1 MAGDPPSDDDKNCT
15 HKLTRESVLSGDL
28 RRLLERRDP
37 SVRVIPDEEHCASV
51 ATILTRHPEGGG
63 DVWLFAYGSL
73 IWNPM
78 IHYVDKRVATVHGYH
93 RRFCLWTHLGRGS
106 ADAPGLILGLDRGG
120 ACRGL
125 AYRIEASIAQAELEL
140 LWRREMVTGSYC
152 PRWVRIVT
160 KEGGRGWAITFIINR
175 AHQRYAGPVP
185 EDRMVESIAKARGAL
200 GPCAVYLFDTARHLE
215 ALGIRD
221 ESLFRLRDRVAQ
233 VLEGQKKNPE

>member
-1 MAGDPPSDDDKNCT
+1 MAGDPPSDDKNCT
-15 HKLTRESVLSGDL
+15 HKLTRESVMSGEL
-28 RRLLERRDP
+28 RRLLQRADP
-37 SVRVIPDEEHCASV
+37 TIPIVSDAEHCASV
-51 ATILTRHPEGGG
+51 GKILARHPEGAG

-78 IHYVDKRVATVHGYH
+78 IHFVDKRVATVHGYH
-93 RRFCLWTHLGRGS
+93 RSFCLWTHLGRGS

-125 AYRIEASIAQAELEL
+125 AFRIAAPIAQVELEL

-160 KEGGRGWAITFIINR
+160 KEGGRGWAIAFLINR
-175 AHQRYAGPVP
+175 THPRYAGLVP
-185 EDRMVESIAKARGAL
+185 EDRIVESIARAHGAL
-200 GPCAVYLFDTARHLE
+200 GPCAAYLFDTADHLK

-221 ESLFRLRDRVAQ
+221 ERLSRLRDRVAQ
-233 VLEGQKKNPE
+233 VLEEKKKSPE